1 MIVSSQSPSV
11 SIPDQSLPEFL
22 LAHVAQFGDTPAL
35 IDGPGGRTYSYAQF
49 GKLVQNVA
57 GNLAKR
63 GFKPGDCLAIY
74 SANLPEYA
82 IAFIGVAL
90 AGGVVTTVNPLYTV
104 AELGKQLA
112 DSGAR
117 SIITLGMFADKA
129 AEAGAANGITEIF
142 AFDGAPD
149 TVAFNDLMAD
159 CGEFVPPSINAATD
173 LLVLPY
179 SSGTTG
185 VSKGV
190 MLTHANVVANLI
202 QVQSMDGFKPT
213 TPDDTVIG
221 VLPFFHI
228 YGMVVIMIATLI
240 TGATVVTM
248 PRFDMEEFLSLI
260 EKYKVTR
267 APLVPPIVV
276 GLTKHPAVDNYD
288 LSSLQYVNSGAAPLG
303 EEASNAC
310 SQRIGCLVT
319 QGYGLTETSPV
330 THINPY
336 DAARIKHGSAGL
348 ALPNTETKIVD
359 VDTGESLPA
368 NQQGEVLIRGPQVM
382 QGYLN
387 NAQATAATI
396 DEDGWLHTG
405 DIGYHDDDHYLFVID
420 RLKELIK
427 YKGFQVAPAELEALL
442 LAHTSVAD
450 AAVIP
455 VPDEDAGEIPKA
467 FIVLKADA
475 TATVDE
481 IADAVNAQI
490 APYKKIRQVEA
501 ATEIP
506 KSLAG
511 KILRRVLVDK
521 ERAKIADT

>member
-1 MIVSSQSPSV
+1 MIVNSQSPSV

-22 LAHVAQFGDTPAL
+22 LSHVTRFGDRPAL
-35 IDGPGGRTYSYAQF
+35 IDGPSGRSYSYAQF
-49 GKLVQNVA
+49 SKLTQNVA
-57 GNLAKR
+57 GNLLKR
-63 GFKPGDCLAIY
+63 GFKSGDCVAIY

-82 IAFIGVAL
+82 IAFIGITL

-104 AELGKQLA
+104 AELAKQLT

-117 SIITLGMFADKA
+117 SIVTLGVFADKA
-129 AEAGAANGITEIF
+129 AEAANAQGITDIF
-142 AFDGAPD
+142 TFDGSPGTIPFA
-149 TVAFNDLMAD
+149 DLMAD
-159 CGEFVPPSINAATD
+159 CGEFNAPVINPVTD

-185 VSKGV
+185 ISKGV

-202 QVQSMDGFKPT
+202 QVQSTEGFKPT

-228 YGMVVIMIATLI
+228 YGMVVIMITTLI

-248 PRFDMEEFLSLI
+248 PRFDMEEFLSFI
-260 EKYKVTR
+260 QKYKVTR

-276 GLTKHPAVDNYD
+276 GLTKHPAVEHYD
-288 LSSLQYVNSGAAPLG
+288 LSSLQYINSGAAPLG

-310 SQRIGCLVT
+310 SQRLGCLVT

-336 DAARIKHGSAGL
+336 DAKKIKHGSAGL
-348 ALPNTETKIVD
+348 AVPNTETRVID
-359 VDTGESLPA
+359 LETGRSLAANES
-368 NQQGEVLIRGPQVM
+368 GEVLIRGPQVM

-387 NAQATAATI
+387 NADATAATI
-396 DEDGWLHTG
+396 DSDGWLHTG
-405 DIGYHDDDHYLFVID
+405 DIGYHDDDNYLFVID

-442 LAHTSVAD
+442 LAHDSVAD

-455 VPDEDAGEIPKA
+455 VPDEEAGEIPKA
-467 FIVLKADA
+467 YVVLKDDADSDVSEV
-475 TATVDE
+475 VDS
-481 IADAVNAQI
+481 INGQI
-490 APYKKIRQVEA
+490 APHKKIRQVELA
-501 ATEIP
+501 DEIP

-511 KILRRVLVDK
+511 KILRRVLIDR
-521 ERAKIADT
+521 ERENRGQA

>member
-1 MIVSSQSPSV
+1 MIVKSQSPSI

-22 LAHVAQFGDTPAL
+22 LEHVAQFGDMTAL
-35 IDGPGGRTYSYAQF
+35 IDGPSGRSYSYAQF
-49 GKLVQNVA
+49 GQMVRNVA

-63 GFKPGDCLAIY
+63 GFKPGDSVAIY

-82 IAFIGVAL
+82 IAFIGIAL

-104 AELGKQLA
+104 AELSKQLS

-117 SIITLGMFADKA
+117 AIITLGLFADKA
-129 AEAGAANGITEIF
+129 VEAGAANNISEVIT
-142 AFDGAPD
+142 FDGAPG
-149 TVAFNDLMAD
+149 TVAFKELLVD
-159 CGEFVPPSINAATD
+159 CDAFAPPSINAATD

-190 MLTHANVVANLI
+190 MLTHANVVANLV
-202 QVQSMDGFKPT
+202 QVRSMDGYKPT
-213 TPDDTVIG
+213 TADDTVIG

-228 YGMVVIMIATLI
+228 YGMVVIMIATLM

-248 PRFDMEEFLSLI
+248 PRFDMEEFLSFI

-276 GLTKHPAVDNYD
+276 GLSKHPAVDNYD

-330 THINPY
+330 THMNPY
-336 DAARIKHGSAGL
+336 DAEKIKHGSAGL
-348 ALPNTETKIVD
+348 ALPDTETKIID
-359 VDTGESLPA
+359 LDTGESLPP
-368 NQQGEVLIRGPQVM
+368 NEQGEVLIRGPQVM

-396 DEDGWLHTG
+396 DDDGWLHTG
-405 DIGYHDDDHYLFVID
+405 DIGYHDDDSYLFVID

-427 YKGFQVAPAELEALL
+427 YKGFQVAPAELESLL
-442 LAHTSVAD
+442 LAHSSVAD

-455 VPDEDAGEIPKA
+455 VADEDAGEIPKA
-467 FIVLKADA
+467 FIVLKPDADA
-475 TATVDE
+475 SVNEIVDA
-481 IADAVNAQI
+481 INSQI
-490 APYKKIRQVEA
+490 APYKKIRQVES

-511 KILRRVLVDK
+511 KILRRVLVER
-521 ERAKIADT
+521 ERAKLA